1 MFEVRIKPLALADL
15 EDIWLYTF
23 NEWSFDQAN
32 LYIDALDRGVSK
44 IAENP
49 FQGKSIDSIKLGY
62 HKFNVQHHSIFYH
75 IEEKAV
81 VIVRILHEMMDSERH
96 L

>member
-15 EDIWLYTF
+15 EDIWFYTF

-32 LYIDALDRGVSK
+32 LYLDVLDRGVSK

-49 FQGKSIDSIKLGY
+49 FQGKSIDNIKSGY
-62 HKFNVQHHSIFYH
+62 FKMNVQHHSIFYY
-75 IEEKAV
+75 IDGKAV